1 MNIEQR
7 IAELEAR
14 VSRLEKEATEKEVVV
29 SLQLDGKEI
38 ANQSVAAKI
47 QDYYIGRQSDRFKH
61 LGNKHQTNRK

>member
-47 QDYYIGRQSDRFKH
+47 QDYYIGSDRFKH